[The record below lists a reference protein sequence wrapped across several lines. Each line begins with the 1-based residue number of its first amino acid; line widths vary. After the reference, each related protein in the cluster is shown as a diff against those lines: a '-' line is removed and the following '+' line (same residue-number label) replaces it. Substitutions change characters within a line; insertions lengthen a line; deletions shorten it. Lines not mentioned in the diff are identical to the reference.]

1 VFSYEQRT
9 SLIHILNVQDLQL
22 SNIMPQKLVESINSL
37 SSPVFFSQFYSAF
50 ELQMTLRKGFVMTG
64 ADEIRSTNIA
74 GLKRRLE
81 QCLELIEA
89 TSAADYRASGM
100 GWHPA
105 KKRREML
112 LPDMRYIM
120 LFDNKKDP
128 TPGSDLPLAG
138 FVSFMITSED
148 GHEVIYC
155 YEIHLVEQWRGK
167 GFGKKLMSIVE
178 HIGRK
183 AGMEKSM
190 LTVFKTNS
198 RAIEMYQHMGYVE
211 DEFSPEPRLLRNGT
225 VKEPK
230 YVILSKPLRSAA

>member
-1 VFSYEQRT
+1 MMMGV
-9 SLIHILNVQDLQL
+9 D
-22 SNIMPQKLVESINSL
+22 
-37 SSPVFFSQFYSAF
+37 
-50 ELQMTLRKGFVMTG
+50 EL
-64 ADEIRSTNIA
+64 RSTNIA
-74 GLKRRLE
+74 GLKALPE
-81 QCLELIEA
+81 QCLKLIEA
-89 TSAADYRASGM
+89 TSAADYRASGV

-112 LPDMRYIM
+112 SPDMKYIM
-120 LFDNKKDP
+120 LFDDKKDH

-138 FVSFMITSED
+138 FVSFMITYED

-167 GFGKKLMSIVE
+167 GFGKKRMSIVE
-178 HIGRK
+178 DIGRK
-183 AGMEKSM
+183 TGMEKSM

-225 VKEPK
+225 VKEPR